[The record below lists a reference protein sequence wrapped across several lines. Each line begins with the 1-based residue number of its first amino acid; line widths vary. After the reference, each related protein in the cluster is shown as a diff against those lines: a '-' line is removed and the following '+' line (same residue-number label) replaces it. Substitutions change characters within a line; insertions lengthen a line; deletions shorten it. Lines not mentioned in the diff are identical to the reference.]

1 MVDDEERVLTPEEM
15 LRVIEEQSHA
25 TTKWLHG
32 DPRLLYVPWGVAWL
46 LGFSAL
52 FLHYGLDGR
61 PYLAITQMQAV
72 GVLLAAMLVAG
83 TVSAYGIV
91 KMNKLVR
98 GDTSARGAMYGYAW
112 LAGMVLVTII
122 AIRLSPLL
130 PAAERGLLWAGGSL
144 LVVALLYMLG
154 GAIWLNWPMFFIGG
168 WTAGVN
174 ALGVLLGTGLHALL
188 TAVLLGGGFIAA
200 GLWLWR
206 RQRG

>member
-1 MVDDEERVLTPEEM
+1 MVDDDERAPSPEEM

-25 TTKWLHG
+25 TVRLLQG
-32 DPRLLYVPWGVAWL
+32 DPRLLYVPWGAAWL
-46 LGFSAL
+46 LGFTAL
-52 FLHYGLDGR
+52 FLHYGLGGR
-61 PYLAITQMQAV
+61 PYLPISQMQAV
-72 GVLLAAMLVAG
+72 SVLMAAMIVAG
-83 TVSAYGIV
+83 AVSAYGIV
-91 KMNKLVR
+91 KMNRSVR

-112 LAGMVLVTII
+112 LAGMVLASLI
-122 AIRLSPLL
+122 AVRLGPML
-130 PAAERGLLWAGGSL
+130 PDAERGLLWAGGPL

-174 ALGVLLGTGLHALL
+174 ALGVLLGPGPHALL